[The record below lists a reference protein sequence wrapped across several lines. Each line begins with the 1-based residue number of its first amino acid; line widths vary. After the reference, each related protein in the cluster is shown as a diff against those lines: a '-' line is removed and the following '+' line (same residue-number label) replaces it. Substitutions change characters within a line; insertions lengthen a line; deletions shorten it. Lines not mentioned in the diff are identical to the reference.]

1 MFGRVLNSWGGWV
14 GRRRGRGLE
23 NPGMRKMK
31 SSDERVDKAGVGIRW
46 VARRRHSRCKRERWW
61 WW

>member
-1 MFGRVLNSWGGWV
+1 M